1 MVGNNK
7 KSARVSII
15 HSDFLTTTVK
25 IYNYLKQEKK
35 QDRKKKKKTKN
46 PTREQ
51 EEDAESNSMMF
62 CRCKSVNHT

>member
-25 IYNYLKQEKK
+25 IYNYLKKEKK
-35 QDRKKKKKTKN
+35 QDRKKKKNKKT
-46 PTREQ
+46 Q
-51 EEDAESNSMMF
+51 LESRKKML
-62 CRCKSVNHT
+62 RVIL

>member
-35 QDRKKKKKTKN
+35 QDRKKKKNQKT
-46 PTREQ
+46 Q
-51 EEDAESNSMMF
+51 LESRKKML
-62 CRCKSVNHT
+62 RVIL